1 MKNILKYAVLLVI
14 LMVSFNSCYDE
25 YLDPVPRTSISDLS
39 AFDTKDR
46 IVAQVNSM
54 YAFFRSGQYLG
65 GRYIVYNSIRA
76 DDFLNLRQNG
86 VTNLATWNHNL
97 QASTNEVQNLWGQIY
112 SAINIINVF
121 LQGLEDTNPVS
132 KNIITQAEFNQ
143 YKGEALA
150 LRALA
155 HFHIAQLYAWPY
167 NYKTTAPGVIMRLTA
182 QKSSADNNMARETL
196 AKTYELILKDLDDS
210 EALMPTVT
218 AGTAN
223 NVYYATHLHK
233 NTVIAIK
240 TKVYLHM
247 NDWPKVIS
255 EGNKIVGAA
264 APYAATAGVANA
276 LAANYTAI
284 FRTPFT
290 TSESL
295 FSIPMTATE
304 LPGTQNDL
312 KMYFGGLGDDE
323 YPINEASQTW
333 SSALFPADDARRLL
347 TVTSNTR
354 LYINKYIANSD
365 WIPVMRWSEVLLN
378 IAEAE
383 AMSTGV
389 TARAVGIL
397 NAVFKRSNPTAA
409 DFVIGD
415 FANGAALAARI
426 IQERGM
432 EFLGEG
438 IRNGDTMRKL
448 APHAG
453 KPSVDPVPVNN
464 VNYVWP
470 IPQTELNTNAIV
482 QQNNVVP

>member
-1 MKNILKYAVLLVI
+1 MKKLLKHSIILVFLVL
-14 LMVSFNSCYDE
+14 SFNSCYDE
-25 YLDPVPRTSISDLS
+25 YLDPVPRTQISDLS

-46 IVAQVNSM
+46 IVAQVNSL
-54 YAFFRSGQYLG
+54 YAFFKSGQYLG
-65 GRYIVYNSIRA
+65 GRYIVYNSIRS
-76 DDFLNLRQNG
+76 DDFLNMKQNG

-97 QASTNEVQNLWGQIY
+97 QASTNEVQNLWGQVY

-121 LQGLEDTNPVS
+121 LKGLEDSGPVA

-150 LRALA
+150 LRGIA
-155 HFHIAQLYAWPY
+155 HFHLAQLYAWPY
-167 NYKTTAPGVIMRLTA
+167 NHKTTAPGVIMRLTA

-210 EALMPTVT
+210 EGLLPVVT

-223 NVYYATHLHK
+223 SVYYATHIHK
-233 NTVIAIK
+233 NTVIAFK

-247 NDWPKVIS
+247 NDWPKVIL
-255 EGNKIVGAA
+255 EGNKIVGSA
-264 APYAATAGVANA
+264 APFTATVGVANA
-276 LAANYTAI
+276 IVANYTTI

-295 FSIPMTATE
+295 FSMPMSGTE

-312 KMYFGGLGDDE
+312 KMYFAGLGDEE

-333 SSALFPADDARRLL
+333 SSAAFPVDDARRLF
-347 TVTSNTR
+347 TVTYGGR
-354 LYINKYIANSD
+354 LYINKYITNSD
-365 WIPVMRWSEVLLN
+365 WVPVMRWSEVLLN

-389 TARAVGIL
+389 TPRAVAIL

-409 DFVIGD
+409 DFVAGN

-438 IRNGDTMRKL
+438 IKNGDTMRKL
-448 APHAG
+448 VPHTG

-470 IPQTELNTNAIV
+470 IPQTELNTNALV